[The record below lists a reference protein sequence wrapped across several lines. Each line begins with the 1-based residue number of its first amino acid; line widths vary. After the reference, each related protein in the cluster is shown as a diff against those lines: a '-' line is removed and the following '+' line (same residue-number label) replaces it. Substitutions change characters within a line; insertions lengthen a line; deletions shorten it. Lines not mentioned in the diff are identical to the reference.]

1 MSVDYDRQL
10 NIRAPQA
17 IIDALEAIM
26 RRESSN
32 KSEVVRDLI
41 RAKEQEYDLWPPER
55 EDDEG
60 EQ

>member
-26 RRESSN
+26 RRESRN

-41 RAKEQEYDLWPPER
+41 RAKAQEYDLWPGKR